1 MLQTTYKIMLF
12 KNRKL
17 KNGAFPVV
25 LQMMFL
31 RKPKRFS
38 LGKNLWCYEADWNE
52 AAGTFK
58 KSTENY
64 REKNAILDK
73 VKHRVNE
80 ILFEFER
87 DKQPFSFESFEDKLT
102 GNEKKQVYSSFDKF
116 LAALVDEMRAQ
127 SKLGNAKIYNDFGV
141 ALNNY
146 RSTSKIVLS
155 DINYN
160 FLKGFETH
168 LYKRGC
174 TGGGIHHYMR
184 TLRAIFNE
192 AIRRGLVSK
201 DFYPFKSQLNPN
213 GYSLMNLKSE
223 AAPRAVSLE
232 DIERIKRIDVAS
244 HPNLNLPWKVFLFSY
259 YAFGLNFA
267 DLVVLK
273 RANIQN
279 GRIVYRRAKTGKEYS
294 VAITEPMQAILSEFA
309 RKVSVFLFPFLTE
322 SIHLTPMQIMNR
334 KHKVLKQIN
343 DGLKV
348 ISGLLDLP
356 ASLTTYVARHT
367 FATTLKDKGVNVAI
381 ISECLGHADL
391 STTQAYLKKFEQSKL
406 DEVASLL

>member
-25 LQMMFL
+25 LQVMFL
-31 RKPKRFS
+31 RKPKRFT
-38 LGKNLWCYEADWNE
+38 LGKNLWCFENDWNE
-52 AAGTFK
+52 AAGAFK
-58 KSTENY
+58 KSAENY

-73 VKHRVNE
+73 VKHKVNE

-87 DKQPFSFESFEDKLT
+87 DKQPFSFEAFEDKLT

-116 LAALVDEMRAQ
+116 LAALVEEMRAQ
-127 SKLGNAKIYNDFGV
+127 SKLGNAKIYHDFGV

-146 RSTSKIVLS
+146 RSTSKIVFS

-168 LYKRGC
+168 FYKRGC

-201 DFYPFKSQLNPN
+201 DLYPFKSQLNPN

-232 DIERIKRIDVAS
+232 DIERIKQFDIKS
-244 HPNLNLPWKVFLFSY
+244 YPQLNLPWKVFLFSY

-273 RANIQN
+273 KTNIQN

-294 VAITEPMQAILSEFA
+294 VAITEPMQAILNEFA
-309 RKVSVFLFPFLTE
+309 RKESLYLFPFLTE
-322 SIHLTPMQIMNR
+322 TIHQTPLQIMNR
-334 KHKVLKQIN
+334 KHKVMRQIN

-348 ISGLLDLP
+348 ISDLLDLP

-381 ISECLGHADL
+381 ISECLGHSDL

-406 DEVASLL
+406 DEVALLL

>member
-1 MLQTTYKIMLF
+1 MPF

-17 KNGAFPVV
+17 KNGAYPVV
-25 LQMMFL
+25 LQVMFL
-31 RKPKRFS
+31 RKPKRFT
-38 LGKNLWCYEADWNE
+38 LGKNLWCFEADWNE

-87 DKQPFSFESFEDKLT
+87 DKQPFTFEAFEDKLT

-116 LAALVDEMRAQ
+116 LATLVDEMRAQ

-232 DIERIKRIDVAS
+232 DIERIKRFDVTS
-244 HPNLNLPWKVFLFSY
+244 YPNLNLPWKVFLFSY

-273 RANIQN
+273 RSNIQN

-309 RKVSVFLFPFLTE
+309 RKDSIFLFPFLTE
-322 SIHLTPMQIMNR
+322 SIHQTPLQIMNR

>member
-17 KNGAFPVV
+17 KNGAYPVV
-25 LQMMFL
+25 LQVMFL
-31 RKPKRFS
+31 RKPKRFT
-38 LGKNLWCYEADWNE
+38 LGKNLWCFEGDWNE
-52 AAGTFK
+52 AGAVFK
-58 KSTENY
+58 KSAANY
-64 REKNAILDK
+64 REKNTILDK

-87 DKQPFSFESFEDKLT
+87 DKQPFSFEAFEDKLT
-102 GNEKKQVYSSFDKF
+102 GNEKKQVYSSYEKF
-116 LAALVDEMRAQ
+116 LAALVDEMQAQ
-127 SKLGNAKIYNDFGV
+127 SKLGNAKIYHDFGV

-146 RSTSKIVLS
+146 RSISKLVLS

-174 TGGGIHHYMR
+174 TGGGIHLYMR
-184 TLRAIFNE
+184 TLRATFNE

-201 DFYPFKSQLNPN
+201 DLYPFKSQLNPN
-213 GYSLMNLKSE
+213 GYSLMKLKST
-223 AAPRAVSLE
+223 ATPRAVSLK
-232 DIERIKRIDVAS
+232 DIEKIKQFDVAS
-244 HPNLNLPWKVFLFSY
+244 HPALNLPWKVFMFSY

-267 DLVVLK
+267 DLVVLN

-294 VAITEPMQAILSEFA
+294 INISEPMQAILDEFA
-309 RKVSVFLFPFLTE
+309 REDSAYLFPFLTE
-322 SIHLTPMQIMNR
+322 SIHHTPMQKMNR

-348 ISGLLDLP
+348 IAALLELP
-356 ASLTTYVARHT
+356 STLTTYVARHT
-367 FATTLKDKGVNVAI
+367 FATTLKDRGVNVAI

>member
-25 LQMMFL
+25 LQVMFL

-38 LGKNLWCYEADWNE
+38 LGKNLWCFEADWNE

-87 DKQPFSFESFEDKLT
+87 DKQPFSFEAFEDKLT

-232 DIERIKRIDVAS
+232 DIERIKRFDVTS
-244 HPNLNLPWKVFLFSY
+244 YPNLNLPWKVFLFSY

-273 RANIQN
+273 RSNIQN

-309 RKVSVFLFPFLTE
+309 RKESLYLFPFLTE
-322 SIHLTPMQIMNR
+322 SIHQTPLQIMNR

-356 ASLTTYVARHT
+356 SSLTTYVARHT